1 MSNINFENFL
11 SQVKQKIENLN
22 LKDKWG
28 KFKLK
33 LDQLPIP
40 KWLLVIITSISVI
53 VAIASFVSDS
63 PNTNVS
69 DSPNTNESEEE
80 TINGLLPGA
89 EYLADIDGVRNVMT
103 LYKDG
108 SAVSSLSGD
117 CEWHLESIK
126 DQTFVVV
133 DLLENTG
140 TYYIDQNQNL
150 YANSVNSKGY
160 KMEQVNCIS
169 ENDEGMVIGK
179 RYTMPNFRWG
189 EDAFITL
196 NGDGTVSS
204 EFQGQALNL
213 PKWKKVVVDGIEW
226 TIIYYNRFM
235 TYVDYRTGQG
245 IEKEKEESSGYIV
258 SPSLEY
264 YYTGSDDKNIKFLGG
279 EVTFGDDWK
288 TNLQGR
294 LKE

>member
-1 MSNINFENFL
+1 MGYS
-11 SQVKQKIENLN
+11 VHTRQKITEMANKKPQHAKLGENKLPFY
-22 LKDKWG
+22 KWDESE
-28 KFKLK
+28 LT
-33 LDQLPIP
+33 QLYS
-40 KWLLVIITSISVI
+40 ITS
-53 VAIASFVSDS
+53 
-63 PNTNVS
+63 
-69 DSPNTNESEEE
+69 
-80 TINGLLPGA
+80 
-89 EYLADIDGVRNVMT
+89 
-103 LYKDG
+103 
-108 SAVSSLSGD
+108 D
-117 CEWHLESIK
+117 CAL
-126 DQTFVVV
+126 QVVV
-133 DLLENTG
+133 NE
-140 TYYIDQNQNL
+140 
-150 YANSVNSKGY
+150 
-160 KMEQVNCIS
+160 
-169 ENDEGMVIGK
+169 
-179 RYTMPNFRWG
+179 
-189 EDAFITL
+189 
-196 NGDGTVSS
+196 DGTVSS